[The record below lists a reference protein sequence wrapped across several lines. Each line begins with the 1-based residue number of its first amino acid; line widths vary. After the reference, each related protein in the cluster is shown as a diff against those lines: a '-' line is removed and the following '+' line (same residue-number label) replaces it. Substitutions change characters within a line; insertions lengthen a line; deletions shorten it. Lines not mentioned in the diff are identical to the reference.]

1 MAEIT
6 GNEAV
11 KAREQYE
18 NLLQELIAE
27 ETMQISQRNNDNSE
41 VTCKLFLEKGLSV
54 FDHVIWRDA
63 DMISEMQSLL
73 IRSHLAL
80 NPWKYEEYSYDN
92 DPVFDPEPVHRPREL
107 FPGLDRLALER
118 LAAEEFLLKAA
129 VSPQKANSVV
139 SQQSG
144 HKKEATKAIAKKKR
158 VGQLDN
164 IEMKD
169 MYRTG
174 LSDREVVN
182 HWKGLNPNHKKL
194 DKNKDEIDY
203 LKVFRDAVF
212 KAKDSTANS
221 DGDAL
226 KLPFRISSTKR
237 GRWYKYALHKEGRS
251 GPGGG
256 SKYGI
261 IKEEKNS

>member
-1 MAEIT
+1 MEEIT
-6 GNEAV
+6 CNEAV

-18 NLLQELIAE
+18 NLLQELFAE

-41 VTCKLFLEKGLSV
+41 VTCKLFLEQGLSK
-54 FDHVIWRDA
+54 FDHVSWRDA
-63 DMISEMQSLL
+63 NMISEMKSLL
-73 IRSHLAL
+73 IRSHVAL

-92 DPVFDPEPVHRPREL
+92 DPVFDPEPVHQPREL

-129 VSPQKANSVV
+129 VSPQKANSVA

-144 HKKEATKAIAKKKR
+144 LQIETTKAIAKKKR
-158 VGQLDN
+158 KGRLDDV
-164 IEMKD
+164 ETKD
-169 MYRTG
+169 LFKSG
-174 LSDREVVN
+174 LSDRAIVD
-182 HWKGLNPNHKKL
+182 HWKRLNPDRKKL

-203 LKVFRDAVF
+203 LRAFRDAVF
-212 KAKDSTANS
+212 KAKNCTANS
-221 DGDAL
+221 DGDTL

-251 GPGGG
+251 GAGGG
-256 SKYGI
+256 NKYGI
-261 IKEEKNS
+261 INEDKNN

>member
-1 MAEIT
+1 MEEIT
-6 GNEAV
+6 GNEV
-11 KAREQYE
+11 VEAREQYE
-18 NLLQELIAE
+18 NLLQELFAE
-27 ETMQISQRNNDNSE
+27 ETMQISERNNDNFE
-41 VTCKLFLEKGLSV
+41 VTCKLFLEQGLSK
-54 FDHVIWRDA
+54 FDHVSWRDA
-63 DMISEMQSLL
+63 NIISEMKSLL
-73 IRSHLAL
+73 IRSNVAL
-80 NPWKYEEYSYDN
+80 NPSKYEEYSYDN
-92 DPVFDPEPVHRPREL
+92 DPVFDPEPVHQPREL

-129 VSPQKANSVV
+129 VSPKKANGVV

-158 VGQLDN
+158 VGQLDD

-169 MYRTG
+169 MCRTG
-174 LSDREVVN
+174 LSDREVVD

-221 DGDAL
+221 NGNTL